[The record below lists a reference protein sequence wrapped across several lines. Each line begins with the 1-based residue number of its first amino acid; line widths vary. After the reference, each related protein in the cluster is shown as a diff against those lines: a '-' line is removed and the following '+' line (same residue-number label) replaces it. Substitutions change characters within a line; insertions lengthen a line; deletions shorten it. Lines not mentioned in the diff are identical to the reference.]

1 MIVDRRI
8 SPPADV
14 CERYADASGDH
25 DAIHLDDDA
34 ARAAGLPGRILH
46 GLWTMAQMARVC
58 QDVAGADP
66 WAVQEISV
74 QFRAPAQ
81 VGRPIA
87 ITGAGTVSETGT
99 SLSVEAFQDGSRI
112 LADGRLEMVRQ
123 PGSP

>member
-1 MIVDRRI
+1 MVVDRRI

-34 ARAAGLPGRILH
+34 ARAAGLPGGSCH
-46 GLWTMAQMARVC
+46 GLWTMAQMVRVC

-66 WAVQEISV
+66 WAVQEVSV
-74 QFRAPAQ
+74 QFRAPAR
-81 VGRPIA
+81 VDRPLVIN
-87 ITGAGTVSETGT
+87 GAGTGSETGT
-99 SLSVEAFQDGSRI
+99 SLTVEAFQDGFRI
-112 LADGRLEMVRQ
+112 LADGRVELVPQ

>member
-1 MIVDRRI
+1 MVVDRRI

-34 ARAAGLPGRILH
+34 ARAAGLPGRTLH

-66 WAVQEISV
+66 WTVQEISV
-74 QFRAPAQ
+74 QFRAPAR
-81 VGRPIA
+81 GDRPIA
-87 ITGAGTVSETGT
+87 ITVSETGT
-99 SLSVEAFQDGSRI
+99 SLAVEAFQDGSRI
-112 LADGRLEMVRQ
+112 LANGRLEMVRQ